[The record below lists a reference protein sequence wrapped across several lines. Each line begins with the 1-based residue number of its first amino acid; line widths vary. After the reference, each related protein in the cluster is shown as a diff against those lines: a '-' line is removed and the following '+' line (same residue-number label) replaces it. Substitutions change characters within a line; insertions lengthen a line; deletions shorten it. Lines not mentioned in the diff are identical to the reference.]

1 VSYSTKDPLYTEH
14 LRVSG
19 WKKFAPVQAPYR
31 WNLRRLSPGL
41 VLDLGCGVGRNL
53 AHLDGNGIGID
64 HNVSSVKVARARG
77 LNAFTPDEFRWSDHN
92 RAGKFDSILAAHVLE
107 HMTEPEAVDLLKEY
121 APLVKEG
128 GRLILIAPQESG
140 FRSDSTHVE
149 FLDFPRLRAIAASAG
164 FPVQVKE
171 YSFPFPRPL
180 GRIFKHNEFVT
191 VYRRR

>member
-1 VSYSTKDPLYTEH
+1 
-14 LRVSG
+14 
-19 WKKFAPVQAPYR
+19 
-31 WNLRRLSPGL
+31 
-41 VLDLGCGVGRNL
+41 
-53 AHLDGNGIGID
+53 
-64 HNVSSVKVARARG
+64 
-77 LNAFTPDEFRWSDHN
+77 
-92 RAGKFDSILAAHVLE
+92 
-107 HMTEPEAVDLLKEY
+107 MTEPEAVDLLKEY

-180 GRIFKHNEFVT
+180 GRIFKHNEFVG
-191 VYRRR
+191 VYK